1 MCKLRTSLAKVK
13 KKANIKTETTAIL
26 WECYLNFAPT
36 KEFSKVWKSNFQ
48 EQNYCWVAKLWT
60 P

>member
-1 MCKLRTSLAKVK
+1 MCKLRTSFAKVK

-36 KEFSKVWKSNFQ
+36 KEFRRYGRAIFKNRITVG
-48 EQNYCWVAKLWT
+48 
-60 P
+60 

>member
-26 WECYLNFAPT
+26 WECCLNFAPT
-36 KEFSKVWKSNFQ
+36 KEFIRYERAIFKNRITVG
-48 EQNYCWVAKLWT
+48 
-60 P
+60 

>member
-36 KEFSKVWKSNFQ
+36 KEFRRV
-48 EQNYCWVAKLWT
+48 
-60 P
+60 